1 MITGHSGGGWNAGG
15 GMRICSII
23 IGFWGRGGGGGSIGR
38 GGICGIIGGGGGSG
52 CWRIRGGEKGG
63 GGGIADGIAP
73 GVRQHG
79 DT

>member
-38 GGICGIIGGGGGSG
+38 GGICGIIGGGGSG
-52 CWRIRGGEKGG
+52 C
-63 GGGIADGIAP
+63 
-73 GVRQHG
+73 
-79 DT
+79 